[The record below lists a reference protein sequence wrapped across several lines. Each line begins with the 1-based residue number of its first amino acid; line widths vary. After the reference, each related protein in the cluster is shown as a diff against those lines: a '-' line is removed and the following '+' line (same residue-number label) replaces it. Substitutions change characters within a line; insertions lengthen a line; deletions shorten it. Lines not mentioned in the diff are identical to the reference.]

1 MKTKHRA
8 FGGKAV
14 TRGFTLVE
22 LLVVILIIIT
32 VSALTL
38 IGINK
43 MRQSAN
49 KAVAVRN
56 ISQLHVANAGYASEH
71 NGKYMPVYAF
81 DKDSKIA
88 TMWFCSPMFLDY
100 LGGSGSSL
108 KSMNNENTVPI
119 NMMDPAVVLA
129 KKSKYDSYDASFGY
143 NHEGIDGSYWGDPN
157 AERSF
162 RVQQIV
168 SPGRSAAFLTATDW
182 IAKYS
187 GRFAWKGAGAVEG
200 KTEDGKI
207 AFRHGGKALVV
218 YYDGHVGEIT
228 MADLKRIDSGSDP
241 KGDKNLFW
249 NADGL

>member
-1 MKTKHRA
+1 
-8 FGGKAV
+8 
-14 TRGFTLVE
+14 
-22 LLVVILIIIT
+22 
-32 VSALTL
+32 
-38 IGINK
+38 
-43 MRQSAN
+43 
-49 KAVAVRN
+49 
-56 ISQLHVANAGYASEH
+56 
-71 NGKYMPVYAF
+71 MPVYAF

-88 TMWFCSPMFLDY
+88 TMWFSSQRFLDY

-119 NMMDPAVVLA
+119 NMMDPVVVRA
-129 KKSKYDSYDASFGY
+129 RKSKYDSYDASFGY
-143 NHEGIDGSYWGDPN
+143 NHEGIEGSSWGTPST
-157 AERSF
+157 ERSF

-228 MADLKRIDSGSDP
+228 MADLKKIDSGSGP